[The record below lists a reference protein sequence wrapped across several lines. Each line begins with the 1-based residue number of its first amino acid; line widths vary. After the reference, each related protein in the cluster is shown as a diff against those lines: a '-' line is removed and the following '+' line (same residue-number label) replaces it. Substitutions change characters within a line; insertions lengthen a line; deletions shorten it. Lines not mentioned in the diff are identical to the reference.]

1 LQKKYNSPPN
11 NQFDQA
17 TMNRT
22 LSQKSTACPRKRWHL
37 DIYPGV
43 VDGNLLTVSI
53 VGDPAGLRRLA
64 KLLVELANTD
74 QNSNDDSVGERA
86 HLHLH
91 RGESLGDHSCEVELC
106 RADAKG
112 TGELPDYRQ

>member
-1 LQKKYNSPPN
+1 MKRKLFQKQN
-11 NQFDQA
+11 
-17 TMNRT
+17 
-22 LSQKSTACPRKRWHL
+22 ACARKRWHL
-37 DIYPGV
+37 DIYPEV
-43 VDGNLLTVSI
+43 IDGNQLTVSI

-64 KLLVELANTD
+64 KLLVALANTD
-74 QNSNDDSVGERA
+74 QNSNNDSVGERA